1 MPPDMAGPRVPVRP
15 GIPAGP
21 GPPQARGDQGAD
33 HQAGRR
39 LDRAHLAPPAE
50 AFRLL
55 QGRLDV
61 GDADAE
67 DHVTVITCAPPVPPG
82 MPVRSLVGS
91 PFTNP
96 WFIGSDTVSAA
107 RTSGVEFLAEP
118 LTDVTPEL
126 LVVLADDFE
135 VHHRLGHGQSSPAGA
150 GPSGACRGG
159 RSPC

>member
-1 MPPDMAGPRVPVRP
+1 MTTDTADPSIPVKP

-39 LDRAHLAPPAE
+39 LDRAHLAPPAD

-67 DHVTVITCAPPVPPG
+67 DHVTVITRA
-82 MPVRSLVGS
+82 
-91 PFTNP
+91 
-96 WFIGSDTVSAA
+96 
-107 RTSGVEFLAEP
+107 
-118 LTDVTPEL
+118 
-126 LVVLADDFE
+126 
-135 VHHRLGHGQSSPAGA
+135 PAGA
-150 GPSGACRGG
+150 TR
-159 RSPC
+159 